1 MPFVTEIQIAFGRA
15 GIWELTESP
24 KELSENFLFTPLE
37 KTEFEKIN
45 APKRQTEYLATR
57 LLLQKLSGKK
67 TRISYQPDGRPV
79 LKESKLNISIS
90 HSANLVVVLLAET
103 ACGVDAELK
112 TRNIENVA
120 KRFLHPDEISHIDSS
135 GNGRFLQMLHW
146 CAKEAIFKCSRQH
159 GIQFDQ
165 QIRIE
170 PFDFE
175 TETFF
180 SGTLLSENTTEHF
193 SLQWM
198 EFKNNIIVFC
208 VEIENIEK

>member
-1 MPFVTEIQIAFGRA
+1 MPFVTEIQTKFGRA

-24 KELSENFLFTPLE
+24 QELTEYFQFSPLE

-45 APKRQTEYLATR
+45 APKRQTEYLAIR
-57 LLLQKLSGKK
+57 LLLQKLSGRK
-67 TRISYQPDGRPV
+67 TEISYQPDGKPV

-112 TRNIENVA
+112 DRSIENVA
-120 KRFLHPDEISHIDSS
+120 KRFLHPDEISHINSS
-135 GNGRFLQMLHW
+135 GNRRFLQILHW

-159 GIQFDQ
+159 GIQFDK
-165 QIRIE
+165 QIKIE
-170 PFDFE
+170 PFDAV

-180 SGTLLSENTTEHF
+180 RGILYSENTTEHF

-198 EFKNNIIVFC
+198 KFKNNIIVFC